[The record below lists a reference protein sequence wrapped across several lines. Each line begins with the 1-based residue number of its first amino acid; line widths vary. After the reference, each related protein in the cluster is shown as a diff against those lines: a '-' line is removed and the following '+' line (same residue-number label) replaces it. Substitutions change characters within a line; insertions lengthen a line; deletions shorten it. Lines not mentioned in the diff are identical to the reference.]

1 MPEEDSSSQNVNLRI
16 DAVDSYRA
24 SGDGFKIK
32 LSDGSFF
39 YVSYAFYREA
49 RLGCGIDVD
58 EELLVRLENESQRQ
72 LCRQKA
78 FDFLSLREHSV
89 FELSQKLK
97 HKRFSTEIVRSVLS
111 ELTEK
116 RVVDDERFA
125 QLYIESHV
133 RRGKESRTEMA
144 AKLAGK
150 GVASETVRSLINRF
164 YDVETEEKIA
174 AALVQKAAASGKPA
188 DRVKESLLRK
198 GFPFRVV
205 KALFPASADDKEE

>member
-1 MPEEDSSSQNVNLRI
+1 MPEEDFSSQNVNLHI

-24 SGDGFKIK
+24 SGDGFKVR

-49 RLGCGIDVD
+49 RLGCGIGVD
-58 EELLVRLENESQRQ
+58 EELLSRLENESHRQ

-78 FDFLSLREHSV
+78 FDFLSLREHSS

-97 HKRFSTEIVRSVLS
+97 RRQFPAEVVRRVLD

-116 RVVDDERFA
+116 GVVDDERFA
-125 QLYIESHV
+125 RLYIESRI
-133 RRGKESRTEMA
+133 RRGKESRMETA
-144 AKLAGK
+144 AKLAENGI
-150 GVASETVRSLINRF
+150 ASGTARMLLNRI
-164 YDVETEEKIA
+164 YDAETEEKVA

-198 GFPFRVV
+198 GFPFRTV
-205 KALFPASADDKEE
+205 KALFPVSADDEEY